1 MTSNKIAW
9 EKWDDD
15 LIEEELFEDLYAL
28 SDPEDEEDSEIIQ
41 EALEIMSKIPKLVS
55 TPTGMAQIHD
65 KMSVLNQFDCWMGH
79 TNFDITKAV
88 QNIIETAEG
97 VELLQISSRYRF
109 FVGVGRLFNFA
120 DVRRDIE
127 SILCNSSIK
136 DDLRSLDVDEY
147 TQDTV
152 ELIKET
158 IHYDKHWVIF
168 VRPTGEVKYAS
179 TNEDNDEGYLNKL
192 LKYERDKEI
201 FGGLIL
207 QNEN

>member
-1 MTSNKIAW
+1 MKCNKIAW

-15 LIEEELFEDLYAL
+15 LIEEELFEDLYSL
-28 SDPEDEEDSEIIQ
+28 GNPEDEDDSEMIQ
-41 EALEIMSKIPKLVS
+41 EALEFMSKIPKLVS
-55 TPTGMAQIHD
+55 TPTGMAQLHD
-65 KMSVLNQFDCWMGH
+65 

-127 SILCNSSIK
+127 AILCDSDIK
-136 DDLRSLDVDEY
+136 EDLRSLDVDEY

-192 LKYERDKEI
+192 LRYERDKEI